1 MVPYRIEGIDA
12 PIYAKRYVIQG
23 PYLAENSVEI
33 IAECSKNEKATGNND
48 YYFLE
53 LLFSVDDYG
62 TREPIVGLYFGS
74 QNMNQEEID
83 TEVSAYHLS
92 QLDDTFHL
100 LVKRYLLKERLM
112 EDWLNEHGDEM
123 W

>member
-1 MVPYRIEGIDA
+1 M
-12 PIYAKRYVIQG
+12 
-23 PYLAENSVEI
+23 AENSVEI

-83 TEVSAYHLS
+83 TEVSAYILS

>member
-12 PIYAKRYVIQG
+12 PICAKRYVIQG

-83 TEVSAYHLS
+83 TEVSAYILS
-92 QLDDTFHL
+92 QPDDTFHL

>member
-33 IAECSKNEKATGNND
+33 IAECSKNEKTTGNND

-53 LLFSVDDYG
+53 LFFSVDDYG

-83 TEVSAYHLS
+83 TEVSAYILS